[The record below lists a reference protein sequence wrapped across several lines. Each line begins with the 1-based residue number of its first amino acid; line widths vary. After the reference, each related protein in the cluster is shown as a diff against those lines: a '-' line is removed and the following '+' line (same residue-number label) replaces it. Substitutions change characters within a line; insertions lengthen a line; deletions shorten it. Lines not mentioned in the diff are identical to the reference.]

1 VLFWTFRMALRA
13 VFDASREG
21 EVGVAEVPTPSRQL
35 EWQAD
40 GAIMEH
46 RIEHVSDTA
55 LLVAASR
62 ARESERPDGLIRDPF
77 AARLAGERGLAL
89 LRNAKTPAWIELGMG
104 LRTHLL
110 DELLTMALAQG
121 VDAVLSL
128 GAGLDA
134 RAWRMDLPAN
144 LRWTEVDFPAMLD
157 YKSGVLEGAKP
168 RCRLERRSA
177 DLNRALAR
185 RTVIEEAALGAKN
198 PLLICEGLLMYLSGD
213 TVHALAEEAHAAG
226 FRYWL
231 LDSESSAM
239 RSRAHGDAVGQINQV
254 RSEGHLEGAQVREA
268 IEEHGWKPLA
278 RRLYVEEG
286 PKLAGERILKIIASE
301 GRPMD
306 APPDD
311 GTGVWLYEAE

>member
-1 VLFWTFRMALRA
+1 M
-13 VFDASREG
+13 D
-21 EVGVAEVPTPSRQL
+21 
-35 EWQAD
+35 
-40 GAIMEH
+40 H

-62 ARESERPDGLIRDPF
+62 AQESERSDGLIRDPF

-110 DELLTMALAQG
+110 DELLAMALADG

-144 LRWTEVDFPAMLD
+144 LRWIEVDFPAMLD
-157 YKSGVLEGAKP
+157 YKFGVLEDATP
-168 RCRLERRSA
+168 RCQLEPRSA
-177 DLNRALAR
+177 DLNVAMERLR
-185 RTVIEEAALGAKN
+185 VIKEAARGARN
-198 PLLICEGLLMYLSGD
+198 PLLISEGLLMYLPAE
-213 TVHALAEEAHAAG
+213 TVRALAMEARTAG

-231 LDSESSAM
+231 LDTGSQAM
-239 RSRAHGDAVGQINQV
+239 LRRAHGDDAEHINRVRAV
-254 RSEGHLEGAQVREA
+254 SYLEGPQIREA
-268 IEEHGWKPLA
+268 IAQHGWNPLE

-286 PKLAGERILKIIASE
+286 PKLAGERIQKIIEGE

-311 GTGVWLYEAE
+311 GMGVWLFQADA